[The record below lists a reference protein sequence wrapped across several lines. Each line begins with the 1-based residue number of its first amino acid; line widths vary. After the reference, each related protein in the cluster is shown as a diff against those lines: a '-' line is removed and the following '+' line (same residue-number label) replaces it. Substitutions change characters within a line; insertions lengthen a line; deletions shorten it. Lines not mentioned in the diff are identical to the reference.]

1 MSTDKEK
8 APVCS
13 GSPSKCNNHQVNYTN
28 FLVFVEEVFPEGGFI
43 EFRTFAPGKNP
54 VRDFS
59 GPEIMRVSK
68 PTSQIIR

>member
-13 GSPSKCNNHQVNYTN
+13 GSPLNVIIIKLIIPIFW
-28 FLVFVEEVFPEGGFI
+28 FLLKRCSLKADSSSSG
-43 EFRTFAPGKNP
+43 RLRPG
-54 VRDFS
+54 RIRSAISS